1 MASLEVDSWAA
12 VWEANRE
19 AEAFG
24 EADGAKELYI
34 SPAFWPVF
42 SIHFFPFAPPGTTLL
57 LFLTILLA
65 LFLCSP
71 RGDR

>member
-24 EADGAKELYI
+24 EAGSVEEVYI
-34 SPAFWPVF
+34 SPAFWPIF
-42 SIHFFPFAPPGTTLL
+42 SIRFFPFTPPGTTLL
-57 LFLTILLA
+57 LLTILLA